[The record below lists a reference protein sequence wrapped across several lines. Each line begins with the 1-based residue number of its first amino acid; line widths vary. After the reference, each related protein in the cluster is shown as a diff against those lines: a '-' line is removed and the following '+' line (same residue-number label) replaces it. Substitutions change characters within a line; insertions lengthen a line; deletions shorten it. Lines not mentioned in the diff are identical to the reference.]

1 MQWKEVCERKEL
13 QDLPYKIETN
23 KWGQIIMSPAKLKHS
38 FYQRKIANLLE
49 TLMGGGKAIPAAAI
63 QTTDGVQVADVAW
76 ISDRIYNIILEEDA
90 ASIAP
95 EICVQV
101 KLSNNTYKEMEE
113 KKNLYLAAGSMEV
126 WLCNEAGEIKF
137 LNSEGELK
145 KSLLAPDF
153 PNQIIL

>member
-1 MQWKEVCERKEL
+1 MQWKELCERKEL

-49 TLMGGGKAIPAAAI
+49 TLMGGGKAIPEAAI
-63 QTTDGVQVADVAW
+63 QTTDGVKVADVAW
-76 ISDRIYNIILEEDA
+76 MSDRIYNIILEEDA

-95 EICVQV
+95 EICVEF
-101 KLSNNTYKEMEE
+101 KSGSNIFKEMEE
-113 KKNLYLAAGSMEV
+113 KKNLYLAAGAMEV

-137 LNSEGELK
+137 LNSEGEFK
-145 KSLLAPDF
+145 KSVLAPDF